1 MRAVKSFAADGGMVI
16 GICNGFQILC
26 ESGLLPGAL
35 VRNRGLHF
43 ICEHIHVRVER
54 HNSPF
59 TNATWNGA
67 VLRLPIAHGEG
78 CYFAE
83 DAFSTIS
90 SVKVA
95 CYSVTAMRA
104 GARPRRPIRTARR
117 TISLEFCN
125 EARNVCGLMPHP
137 ERACDPLLGSTDGL
151 LIFQSMLEWPASPL
165 RQVA

>member
-1 MRAVKSFAADGGMVI
+1 MSRGFYPGPLFAIA
-16 GICNGFQILC
+16 
-26 ESGLLPGAL
+26 E
-35 VRNRGLHF
+35 LHF

-83 DAFSTIS
+83 DAVLHHLEREGRVLFRY
-90 SVKVA
+90 
-95 CYSVTAMRA
+95 CD
-104 GARPRRPIRTARR
+104 ARGRTAEAANPNGSKDN
-117 TISLEFCN
+117 IAGICN

-151 LIFQSMLEWPASPL
+151 LIFKACLSGPARRL